1 MLSSRPGSI
10 RIPFLAILLLTLV
23 ATVTTFSAEND
34 NWPAFRGAH
43 ALPIAED
50 DTRLPSTWSATENV
64 VWKTPVDGLGWSSP
78 VIWGNRIFL
87 TTVVSDG
94 ESQEPRMGL
103 YFPFGSPETTDDGRF
118 PDPKPGDL
126 MEREVDVHHWLVYAF
141 DFDTGELE
149 WTSEVNVG
157 EPQFDRHLKNTFAS
171 STPVTDGERVYAYFG
186 NVGVFAL
193 DMAGEVVWERRFDP
207 AVTRLGWGP
216 AASPV
221 LHDDTLFIVNDNDDQ
236 SFVVALDAA
245 TGAERW
251 RVDRDEGTNWSTP
264 FVWQHDARTELVT
277 AGSDQVRSYD
287 LDGNEL
293 WRFSGLNTISIP
305 QPFSANGLL
314 YVTSGYVGDAVR
326 PVFAIRPGAQGDI
339 TLQAGQASNDAVVWY
354 QDRAGPYH
362 PTPLVYG
369 DYYFTLLDQGFY
381 TVHDAHTG
389 EEQYYSEQQVLN
401 QEVRRR
407 VAVGAG
413 GFTASPW
420 AYNGKIFVLSE
431 EGSAYAIDPADD
443 FTVVGSNDLGEV
455 AMSSPAI
462 ARGSLFIRTRSHLW
476 RLSED

>member
-1 MLSSRPGSI
+1 
-10 RIPFLAILLLTLV
+10 
-23 ATVTTFSAEND
+23 
-34 NWPAFRGAH
+34 
-43 ALPIAED
+43 
-50 DTRLPSTWSATENV
+50 
-64 VWKTPVDGLGWSSP
+64 
-78 VIWGNRIFL
+78 
-87 TTVVSDG
+87 
-94 ESQEPRMGL
+94 
-103 YFPFGSPETTDDGRF
+103 
-118 PDPKPGDL
+118 
-126 MEREVDVHHWLVYAF
+126 
-141 DFDTGELE
+141 
-149 WTSEVNVG
+149 
-157 EPQFDRHLKNTFAS
+157 
-171 STPVTDGERVYAYFG
+171 
-186 NVGVFAL
+186 
-193 DMAGEVVWERRFDP
+193 VVWEQRFDP

-326 PVFAIRPGAQGDI
+326 PVFAIRPGAQDDI

-431 EGSAYAIDPADD
+431 EGSAYVIDPADD